1 VRSRFGLDRLG
12 FRSRV
17 LVAALLP
24 SVAIALALAVHF
36 TSTRIDDI
44 EQSLIDRAALLTGSL
59 APASEYGLF
68 VGNLDILQSLADSM
82 MRERGVDGVLIV
94 DRDQLV
100 LARAGQVSDPPVDAT
115 RGLARTARLHHRN
128 ALPRQ

>member
-1 VRSRFGLDRLG
+1 MRSRFGLNRLG

-36 TSTRIDDI
+36 TSTRIADI
-44 EQSLIDRAALLTGSL
+44 ERALIDRAMLLTASL

-68 VGNLDILQSLADSM
+68 AGNIDILQSIADARCASAM
-82 MRERGVDGVLIV
+82 STGWSCSTATTWCWPGQGV
-94 DRDQLV
+94 
-100 LARAGQVSDPPVDAT
+100 RAC
-115 RGLARTARLHHRN
+115 LN
-128 ALPRQ
+128 AA